1 MTQSKQKQ
9 KKNAT
14 QKNEGRRRI
23 RRIAF
28 ALKYI
33 YGYLNII

>member
-1 MTQSKQKQ
+1 MTQSKQK
-9 KKNAT
+9 KKTAT
-14 QKNEGRRRI
+14 QSEGRRRI